1 MEPISSFDSS
11 AERYQIALE
20 AAGIGIWDHDLLAD
34 TIFFSANSQQLFG
47 FPEGYHFTR
56 DELFARI
63 FAGDRDRLV
72 KQMNESLDP
81 NLKAAYDIEFRITDQ
96 EGAVI
101 TRWVRAKGKAYF
113 NDESIPYR
121 LTGTLQD
128 ITTEVKARETQQKL
142 LALVDNSIELMSI
155 LENDQKNSYLNR
167 AGMEMLGFDNLQQVY
182 ETPISALH
190 TPEDIAFV
198 EANVLPSVFQ
208 KGRWSGMMN
217 VRHLKTGEI
226 FPVYNNTVRIED
238 NVTGEPIAIG
248 AVMRDMRPEMATRRA
263 IEESERNFRNLV
275 MQAPVGICIIKGD
288 DLLVELVNDSFLDA
302 SNKTRE
308 ELLNKPLTDVFPEA
322 SNQGFDI
329 LLKKVLQTGIP
340 YFGKEYEI
348 LQQKNGESSKAY
360 ADFTFQP
367 LHEPDGSISRIMTL
381 SFDVTDKV
389 LARKKLQENEEEL
402 QRRVSERTAELEEKN
417 KALEEFTYVSS
428 HDLQEPIRKIRMFM
442 DLVKTAEYS
451 SFKDSSRH
459 RFNKIEESVDRMSTS
474 LKDLLNFASLNKEV
488 KKETVDL
495 NNILRNVLDDL
506 ELMINEKNA
515 VLDISELPTIEAVPV
530 QMNQLFYNLLIN
542 SLKFSREGVIPHITI
557 KYERLEG
564 NSNAF
569 IITIADNG
577 IGFEQEKEEKIFGM
591 FQRLHTRDKYD
602 GTGIGLA
609 LCKKVVENHD
619 GKIWARSTPGE
630 GAAFHIMLPLNL
642 TS

>member
-1 MEPISSFDSS
+1 MEQISSFDSS

-20 AAGIGIWDHDLLAD
+20 AAGIGIWDHDLIAD
-34 TIFFSANSQQLFG
+34 TIFFSANAQQLFG
-47 FPEGYHFTR
+47 FDEGYNFTR
-56 DELFARI
+56 EELFARI
-63 FAGDRDRLV
+63 FAGDRERLV
-72 KQMNESLDP
+72 TQVKESLDP
-81 NLKAAYDIEFRITDQ
+81 NLKSAYDIEFRITDQ
-96 EGAVI
+96 VGELVI
-101 TRWVRAKGKAYF
+101 RWVRAKGKAYF
-113 NDESIPYR
+113 NDDSIPYR

-155 LENDQKNSYLNR
+155 LENDQKNSYINR

-322 SNQGFDI
+322 RNQGFDI
-329 LLKKVLQTGIP
+329 LLKNVLQTGIP

-348 LQQKNGESSKAY
+348 MQQKNGESSKAY

-402 QRRVSERTAELEEKN
+402 QRRVTERTAELEEKN

-451 SFKDSSRH
+451 SFKDASRL

-488 KKETVDL
+488 KKENVDL
-495 NNILRNVLDDL
+495 NNVLRNVLDDL

-515 VLDISELPTIEAVPV
+515 VLDICDLPGIEAVPV

-542 SLKFSREGVIPHITI
+542 SLKFSREGVVPHISI
-557 KYERLEG
+557 KCEVLDG
-564 NSNAF
+564 NNNAF
-569 IITIADNG
+569 IMTIADNG
-577 IGFEQEKEEKIFGM
+577 ICFEQEKEEKIFGM